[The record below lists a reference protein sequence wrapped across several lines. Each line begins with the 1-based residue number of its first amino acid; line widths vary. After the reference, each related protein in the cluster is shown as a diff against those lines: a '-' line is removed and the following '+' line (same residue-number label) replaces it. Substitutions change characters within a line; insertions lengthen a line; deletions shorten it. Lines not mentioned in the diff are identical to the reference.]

1 MQKFFNLTATF
12 IYSGQIIHYLIRCHP
27 QVALVVKNLS
37 ANAGDLRDAGLIRGS
52 GRSPGGEHDRQP
64 TPVFL
69 PGESPWTEGPD
80 GLQSIESQSQM
91 QLKQLST
98 HTQNITRQ

>member
-1 MQKFFNLTATF
+1 MQIFFILTATF
-12 IYSGQIIHYLIRCHP
+12 IYSGQIIHYLLRCHS
-27 QVALVVKNLS
+27 QVALVVKNLP

-52 GRSPGGEHDRQP
+52 GRSPGGERDRQP

-69 PGESPWTEGPD
+69 PGESPWTEGPG
-80 GLQSIESQSQM
+80 GLQSIESQSQT

-98 HTQNITRQ
+98 HTKYN

>member
-1 MQKFFNLTATF
+1 M
-12 IYSGQIIHYLIRCHP
+12 
-27 QVALVVKNLS
+27 VKNLS

-91 QLKQLST
+91 QRKQLST